1 MRGLTMCAVLTG
13 VQTCALPIFG
23 ISGGATVGAV
33 SVIVLGIS
41 FAGVVGSAA
50 VGGAAFIGA
59 LVALLLVLGLARGR
73 SGALPPARTV
83 LAGVAIGQ
91 ICAAYTSF
99 LVIVTGDRDAAR
111 RVLDWTLGSVRSE
124 EHKSE
129 LQSLMRISY
138 AVCCL

>member
-99 LVIVTGDRDAAR
+99 LVIVTGDREIGRASCR
-111 RVLDWTLGSVRSE
+111 ERVGQYV
-124 EHKSE
+124 
-129 LQSLMRISY
+129 
-138 AVCCL
+138 

>member
-1 MRGLTMCAVLTG
+1 MRMPRVSAAAAVGAALAVCGAVLQSVTRNDL
-13 VQTCALPIFG
+13 ADPYLLG

-73 SGALPPARTV
+73 SGALPPDRTG
-83 LAGVAIGQ
+83 LASVAKAQ

-99 LVIVTGDRDAAR
+99 QLTVTGGGDPAR
-111 RVLDWTLGSVRSE
+111 RGRDWTTGALVR
-124 EHKSE
+124 
-129 LQSLMRISY
+129 
-138 AVCCL
+138 